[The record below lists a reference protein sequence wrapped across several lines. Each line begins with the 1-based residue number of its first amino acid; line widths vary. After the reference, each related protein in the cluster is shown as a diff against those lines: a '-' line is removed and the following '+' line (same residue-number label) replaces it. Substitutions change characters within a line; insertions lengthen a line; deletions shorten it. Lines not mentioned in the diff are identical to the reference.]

1 VSPQRR
7 HLTTL
12 LTRVALTAAIVL
24 TVDGAAVG
32 LGPTAVLAST
42 PTESGATAATADAA
56 PASSTVA
63 PPVSSGTVT
72 AQSTVARA
80 TVYSEASSHVAYHGT
95 WSSAASSRYIGGHVK
110 YARARSAS
118 ASFSFTGT
126 KVSWIG
132 PVGPTRGKASVYVD
146 GKYVRTVNSYARSFV
161 AQKVLFGLSWS
172 SQKAHTLKVVVA
184 GTAGHPLVAIDAF
197 KVTSLVTVASPSPA
211 PSPSPSPTPPP
222 SGSGSTV
229 TVSSISS
236 LRSVLADNSV
246 GTIIVKNGTYAVS
259 RAANDSSTSLWIGP
273 RYASRTRPVLVRA
286 ETTGGVTFT
295 GSGGSGY
302 GALAF
307 EGGAH
312 DQTWDGF
319 RFTNMAAYQSGI
331 IEIAGYTTRAAP
343 HHITLRNLT
352 ITSSCTGRATTA
364 NGNVFDHAVYFS
376 QAASPGAHDIV
387 FENFNVD
394 GRGNLATAFHFFHG
408 ADQGGY
414 NAHNVTIRNLTV
426 IGTQQAFLIWEPSVY
441 NVTLDGAHI
450 TNARAYAIRFETIG
464 SKIPT
469 GIVIKNVTST
479 GSGYQGF
486 YSTLGAHPPGV
497 TFSNDSLH

>member
-1 VSPQRR
+1 
-7 HLTTL
+7 L

-32 LGPTAVLAST
+32 LTPRAALAST
-42 PTESGATAATADAA
+42 PTESGATAATADAV
-56 PASSTVA
+56 PASSTVEPQA
-63 PPVSSGTVT
+63 SSGTVT
-72 AQSTVARA
+72 AQSTVA
-80 TVYSEASSHVAYHGT
+80 TVTTYSEASSRVAYHGT
-95 WSSAASSRYIGGHVK
+95 WLSASSSRYIGGRVK
-110 YARARSAS
+110 YAKARSAS

-132 PVGPTRGKASVYVD
+132 PVGPTRGKANVYVD
-146 GKYVRTVNSYARSFV
+146 GKYVRSVNSYARTFV
-161 AQKVLFGLSWS
+161 AQKALFGFSWS
-172 SQKAHTLKVVVA
+172 SQGSHTLKIIVA

-197 KVTSLVTVASPSPA
+197 KVTSLVTVASPAPA
-211 PSPSPSPTPPP
+211 PAPAPPP

-246 GTIIVKNGTYAVS
+246 ATIIVKNGTYGIS

-286 ETTGGVTFT
+286 ETTGGVTFD
-295 GSGGSGY
+295 GGGGTGY

-319 RFTNMAAYQSGI
+319 RFSNMAAYNSGI

-343 HHITLRNLT
+343 HHITLRNIT

-364 NGNVFDHAVYFS
+364 QSSALDHAVYIA

-387 FENFNVD
+387 FDNLNVD

-408 ADQGGY
+408 ADVGAY
-414 NAHNVTIRNLTV
+414 NAHDVTVRNLTV
-426 IGTQQAFLIWEPSVY
+426 TGTQQAFLIWEPTVY
-441 NVTLDGAHI
+441 NVTLDGATI
-450 TNARAYAIRFETIG
+450 TNAKAYAIRFETIG

-469 GIVIKNVTST
+469 GIVFQNVTST

-486 YSTLGAHPPGV
+486 YSTLGANPPGV